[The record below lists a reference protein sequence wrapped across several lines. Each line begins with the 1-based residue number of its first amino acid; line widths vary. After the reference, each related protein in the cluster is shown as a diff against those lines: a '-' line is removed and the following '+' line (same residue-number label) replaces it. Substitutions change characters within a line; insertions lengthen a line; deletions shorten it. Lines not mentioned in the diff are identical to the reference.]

1 MLLTLA
7 IREVLP
13 ATPRARIVRLDLE
26 GRSFFYEPG
35 QALAIA
41 THGIEPRRPYSIAS
55 SPEETAHTGLI
66 ELLIGVGDN
75 GEPGSHLQL
84 TVGSRVD
91 VEGPLGRFTFIHQR
105 HAAAKPGLL
114 FVAGGTGIA
123 PLRSMLQHALA
134 LGFQD
139 IGVLY
144 SARTPDDFA
153 YEGELRA
160 LHAQRRIDLH
170 LTVTRQAAPTW
181 SGTRGRI
188 DAGLLRR
195 LLWGRET
202 FCYVCGPRP
211 LVEEMPKALADLGV
225 PAHHIRIEEW

>member
-1 MLLTLA
+1 MLLTLP

-26 GRSFFYEPG
+26 GRSLCYEPG

-55 SPEETAHTGLI
+55 SPEETARTGVI
-66 ELLIGVGDN
+66 ELLIGVGAN

-84 TVGSRVD
+84 TVGTRVD
-91 VEGPLGRFTFIHQR
+91 VEGPIGGFTFVDR
-105 HAAAKPGLL
+105 HTVAKPGLL

-144 SARTPDDFA
+144 SARTPDDLA
-153 YEGELRA
+153 YEGELRT
-160 LHAQRRIDLH
+160 LQAQGRIDLQ

-195 LLWGRET
+195 LLRGRET

-225 PAHHIRIEEW
+225 PADHIRIEEW